1 MNALKDRI
9 HCAFEALPEL
19 LLDYRSRPGQRVMA
33 SETAGALAS
42 GGISVIEAP
51 TGIGKTLGYLIPG
64 IIAAV
69 ERRRRLIVSTATVAL
84 QEQIRNK
91 DYPVA
96 ARAAAA
102 AGVNSSV
109 AVLKGRERYVCLVR
123 LDHRS
128 ANGDL
133 FESGD
138 AVFRLMRTALEAG
151 AWDGD
156 RDHWNDQVSE
166 TEWRTVNNQRGSC
179 LGRRC
184 PQRQRCPAVLAREA
198 ASSATVVVASH
209 DLVLS
214 SLSRL
219 KDSVFGRFEEN
230 LYVFDEGHGLPAK
243 AIASCAHEAD
253 VDERIANEAA
263 AAIERSGLSVLLPA
277 VKSASRAAV
286 HAIRA
291 IKDQFEER
299 APGGMLR
306 FPFGRLPP
314 EFAALER
321 VIVPPLEQLEALVM
335 HAAELIMGGNAAASP
350 LIVHAATMVTGVGE
364 RLSRHLFAWRAFFGE
379 EGPARWI
386 ERDGARWR
394 IHASP
399 FSAAGILDD
408 LLWRRTQGAV
418 ITSATLTSCGGFD
431 HALSELGLS
440 QRDGVRTVKL
450 PSPFDWSSRASIV
463 VPRRCPAP
471 SEEDLHSDAAA
482 DEIVRA
488 LAEDRGGVLALFA
501 SARQMKRVR
510 DAIPQTWSG
519 HVIVQGDAP
528 VPEIVR
534 RHMARIDAGLPS
546 AILGLASFYEGI
558 DLPGRYLT
566 TVIVAKIPFPSPDE
580 PLVAAASEH
589 LAAKGLDAFS
599 LLHLPIAGLRLA
611 QAAGRLLR
619 REDDWG
625 EIRILDRRLVER
637 SYGKRLAAGLPAQ
650 VRHR

>member
-1 MNALKDRI
+1 MNELKDRI

-19 LLDYRSRPGQRVMA
+19 LRDYRSRPGQRVMA
-33 SETAGALAS
+33 SETAGALIS
-42 GGISVIEAP
+42 GGISIIEAP

-69 ERRRRLIVSTATVAL
+69 KRRRRLIVSTATVAL

-102 AGVNSSV
+102 AGVSSSV
-109 AVLKGRERYVCLVR
+109 AVLKGRERYVCPVR

-138 AVFRLMRTALEAG
+138 AVFPIMRAALEAG

-156 RDHWNDQVSE
+156 RDHWNSPIDE
-166 TEWRTVNNQRGSC
+166 KEWRAVNNQRGSC

-214 SLSRL
+214 SLAKL
-219 KDSVFGRFEEN
+219 PDSVFGRFEEN
-230 LYVFDEGHGLPAK
+230 FYVFDEGHGLPAK

-253 VDERIANEAA
+253 VDERLANEAA
-263 AAIERSGLSVLLPA
+263 AVVERSDMAILLPA
-277 VKSASRAAV
+277 VKTAARAAA

-291 IKDQFEER
+291 VKDQFEER

-321 VIVPPLEQLEALVM
+321 VIVPPLERLEALVLQT
-335 HAAELIMGGNAAASP
+335 AEVMGEDATASP
-350 LIVHAATMVTGVGE
+350 LTAHAAAMVAGAAE
-364 RLSRHLFAWRAFFGE
+364 RLSKVISAWRAFFGE

-471 SEEDLHSDAAA
+471 SEEDLHSDAVV

-510 DAIPQTWSG
+510 SSIPQAWSD

-534 RHMARIDAGLPS
+534 RHMARVDAGLPS
-546 AILGLASFYEGI
+546 AILGLSSFYEGI

-566 TVIVAKIPFPSPDE
+566 TVIVAKIPFPPPDE

-589 LAAKGLDAFS
+589 LAAMGLDAFS

-637 SYGKRLAAGLPAQ
+637 AYGRRLAAGLPAQ
-650 VRHR
+650 VRHV